1 MTRLLHW
8 SGDQMRTATL
18 VVASA
23 ILAVIAVVFSYAGRN
38 LAILVADGVVG
49 LVILVSGVVAWER
62 RRPSRVGP
70 LMGVAGLAWFAGAFV
85 PELRFLHRGPL
96 VHLHLTYPTG
106 RLNWWLVRV
115 VVVVAYVVSV
125 IEALTLNPTLTLA
138 LAALVGVV
146 AVAAYFRTSGT
157 ARRAGVP
164 ALLAALAFAGVLG
177 LGVVNR
183 LAGWRADRAVLWI
196 YGVVVAGAVLVLL
209 VDLLRGRWGEAV
221 VRDLVVDLGGHED
234 TGTLRDEMA
243 RALGDPSLVLGY
255 WLAEEDRYIDDTGRA
270 VDVGTAGHGRVVTA
284 LEDGRSRPLAVLVH
298 DEAVLDDPVLV
309 RDVAAAARLAISN
322 ARLKAQARERV
333 VELAASRQRIVVAGD
348 AQRRRI
354 QSEIRNRV
362 ESHLSDASVL
372 LQHLKTATNG
382 PERELLDE
390 LDGELTAARVE
401 LEDLAGG
408 LHPTAL
414 TELGLAA
421 ALNTIQVPPGMRLD
435 RRIANMRL
443 PESVEAAVYYL
454 CSEAVVN
461 AVKHATATTVSVRVD
476 VGDGWVEATVT
487 DDGVGGADPS
497 RGSGLRGLVDR
508 VEAMGGVIRIQSEPG
523 AGTRITASLPTEEQ
537 TYDAATRS

>member
-1 MTRLLHW
+1 MPSLRW
-8 SGDQMRTATL
+8 SGDALHTSLL
-18 VVASA
+18 VVAA
-23 ILAVIAVVFSYAGRN
+23 AVLAMAAVAFSYDGRN
-38 LAILVADGVVG
+38 LPLHVADGVVG
-49 LVILVSGVVAWER
+49 FVILVSGVVAWER
-62 RRPSRVGP
+62 RRQTRVGP
-70 LMGVAGLAWFAGAFV
+70 LMGFAGLAWFAGAFI

-106 RLNWWLVRV
+106 RLTWWPVKGIV
-115 VVVVAYVVSV
+115 AIAYVVSLV
-125 IEALTLNPTLTLA
+125 EALTLNAAPTLTLSI
-138 LAALVGVV
+138 LVGVV
-146 AVAAYFRTSGT
+146 AVAAFLRTSGT
-157 ARRAGVP
+157 ARHAGVP
-164 ALLAALAFAGVLG
+164 ALLAALAFAGVLD

-183 LAGWRADRAVLWI
+183 VAGWRADRAVLWV
-196 YGVVVAGAVLVLL
+196 YGAVVAGAVLVLL
-209 VDLLRGRWGEAV
+209 VDLVRGRWGEAV
-221 VRDLVVDLGGHED
+221 VRDLVVDLGGRED

-255 WLAEEDRYIDDTGRA
+255 WLAEEGRYVDDTGRA
-270 VDVGTAGHGRVVTA
+270 VDVGTPGQGRGVTA
-284 LEDGRSRPLAVLVH
+284 VEDGRGGPLAVLVH

-322 ARLKAQARERV
+322 VRLKAQARERV
-333 VELAASRQRIVVAGD
+333 SELAASRQRIVLAGD

-354 QSEIRNRV
+354 QGEIRNRV
-362 ESHLSDASVL
+362 ESHLGDAAAL
-372 LQHLKTATNG
+372 LRQLQAETNG
-382 PERELLDE
+382 SDREVLEE

-408 LHPTAL
+408 IHPTAL
-414 TELGLAA
+414 TERGLAA
-421 ALNTIQVPPGMRLD
+421 ALNTIQVPPSMRLD
-435 RRIANMRL
+435 RKITHIRL
-443 PESVEAAVYYL
+443 PETVEAAVYFV

-461 AVKHATATTVSVRVD
+461 SVKHATATTVSVEVD
-476 VGDGWVEATVT
+476 VSDRLAEVTVT

>member
-1 MTRLLHW
+1 
-8 SGDQMRTATL
+8 MRTSIL
-18 VVASA
+18 VVAA
-23 ILAVIAVVFSYAGRN
+23 AVLTMFTVFFSYEGRN
-38 LAILVADGVVG
+38 LALLVADGAVG
-49 LVILVSGVVAWER
+49 FVILVSGMVAWER
-62 RRPSRVGP
+62 RRQSRVGP

-125 IEALTLNPTLTLA
+125 AEALTLNTVMTLT

-146 AVAAYFRTSGT
+146 AVTAFLRTSGT

-164 ALLAALAFAGVLG
+164 ALVAALAFAGLLG

-183 LAGWRADRAVLWI
+183 LAGWRADRAVLWV

-221 VRDLVVDLGGHED
+221 VRDLVVDLGGRED

-243 RALGDPSLVLGY
+243 RALGDPTLVLGY
-255 WLAEEDRYIDDTGRA
+255 WLAEEGRYVDDTGLA
-270 VDVGTAGHGRVVTA
+270 VEVGTPGQERGVTTV
-284 LEDGRSRPLAVLVH
+284 EDGRSGPLAVLVH

-309 RDVAAAARLAISN
+309 RDAAAAARLAISN

-333 VELAASRQRIVVAGD
+333 SELAASRQRIVVAGD
-348 AQRRRI
+348 AQRRLI
-354 QSEIRNRV
+354 QAQIRNRV
-362 ESHLSDASVL
+362 ESHLGDAAVL
-372 LQHLKTATNG
+372 LQQLQADTNG
-382 PERELLDE
+382 PGKDTLDE
-390 LDGELTAARVE
+390 LDSELTAARVE

-408 LHPTAL
+408 IHPTAL
-414 TELGLAA
+414 TEGGLAA
-421 ALNTIQVPPGMRLD
+421 ALNSIQVLPGMRLD
-435 RRIANMRL
+435 RRIADMRL
-443 PESVEAAVYYL
+443 PEAVEAAVYFV
-454 CSEAVVN
+454 CSEAVAN
-461 AVKHATATTVSVRVD
+461 SVKHATATTVSVRVD
-476 VGDGWVEATVT
+476 VSDGWVKATVT

-508 VEAMGGVIRIQSEPG
+508 VEALGGVIRVESPSG
-523 AGTRITASLPTEEQ
+523 GGTRITASLPTEEQ
-537 TYDAATRS
+537 TDDPVT